1 MALRP
6 RKKIKDGVVVS
17 DTNVAPYSPQSPIE
31 RPTQDVE
38 DLRYLMDT
46 AVSPDDWTA
55 IFRKAKD
62 MSFEGNIKAME
73 FLAKYRWGI
82 PATMTLEQ
90 GERRENITI
99 VEVVKTTREKTEPE
113 TYEVKSL
120 PNTNIPPADLIPASV
135 PELIQETNA
144 PF

>member
-46 AVSPDDWTA
+46 DVSPDDWTA

-99 VEVVKTTREKTEPE
+99 VEVVKVTREKAESE

-120 PNTNIPPADLIPASV
+120 LDVPADLIPASV

>member
-38 DLRYLMDT
+38 DLKYLMDT
-46 AVSPDDWTA
+46 AVSQDDWTA

-82 PATMTLEQ
+82 PATMTVDNNQ
-90 GERRENITI
+90 KRENITI
-99 VEVVKTTREKTEPE
+99 VEVIKATKEKHEPE
-113 TYEVKSL
+113 VYDVKSV
-120 PNTNIPPADLIPASV
+120 PGDAPTDSV
-135 PELIQETNA
+135 PIPEEINA

>member
-99 VEVVKTTREKTEPE
+99 VEVVEVTREKAESE
-113 TYEVKSL
+113 T
-120 PNTNIPPADLIPASV
+120 
-135 PELIQETNA
+135 
-144 PF
+144 